1 MAVSGKCYLSL
12 HEMNA
17 SANRGA
23 CMQICRRAYSVKDK
37 DSNIELDIENQ
48 YIMSPKDLKT
58 IHFMNKM
65 MDAGVRVFKIEGR
78 ARGPEYVR
86 LVTECYKE
94 AVRAYCNGTFD
105 EKKVAAWDERLRSV
119 FNRGF
124 WDGYYLGQRL
134 GEWSSKYGSGATKK
148 KVYVAKGIMK
158 EYIFKLTDKVRDYEC
173 DLQGVVNNSNYQ
185 HYMEHTRHEFLES
198 LGENFGKMHEKGVDG
213 FVSRVEIQY
222 KTSLKSGDSYISCLN
237 VYKKGVKLV
246 FEQDIYR
253 ASDNALATKGI
264 VESVIVEN
272 GKLTRGEYFDEML
285 KRIEHT

>member
-1 MAVSGKCYLSL
+1 
-12 HEMNA
+12 
-17 SANRGA
+17 
-23 CMQICRRAYSVKDK
+23 
-37 DSNIELDIENQ
+37 
-48 YIMSPKDLKT
+48 
-58 IHFMNKM
+58 
-65 MDAGVRVFKIEGR
+65 
-78 ARGPEYVR
+78 
-86 LVTECYKE
+86 
-94 AVRAYCNGTFD
+94 
-105 EKKVAAWDERLRSV
+105 
-119 FNRGF
+119 
-124 WDGYYLGQRL
+124 
-134 GEWSSKYGSGATKK
+134 
-148 KVYVAKGIMK
+148 MK

-237 VYKKGVKLV
+237 AYKKGVKLV
-246 FEQDIYR
+246 CEQDIYR